1 MTKHKPVNNI
11 KRLGISLVNGCVPYE
26 EIDRVV
32 EPERREEFNDL
43 FGIQTCSIDGMYQH
57 DVEAVLQRMYSN
69 KLTGS
74 QLIWD

>member
-1 MTKHKPVNNI
+1 MKSKQVNHI

-26 EIDRVV
+26 EIDRVLPDRV
-32 EPERREEFNDL
+32 EEFSDL
-43 FGIQTCSIDGMYQH
+43 FGIQTQCIDGMYQH
-57 DVEAVLQRMYSN
+57 DVEAVLQRMYSG